1 MASNKGL
8 GLNPTE
14 EQQEA
19 GWCQISFLGRP
30 WKNSYLSEDMCQYLH
45 HKVSVVVV
53 PVVMS

>member
-19 GWCQISFLGRP
+19 GWCQISFLGRL
-30 WKNSYLSEDMCQYLH
+30 WKNSYLSEDVSQYLH
-45 HKVSVVVV
+45 HKVSVVV

>member
-1 MASNKGL
+1 MATNKGL

-30 WKNSYLSEDMCQYLH
+30 WKNSYLSDDMCQYLH
-45 HKVSVVVV
+45 HNV
-53 PVVMS
+53 PVVVLVVMS